1 MELKI
6 DNQVAEVTEPA
17 SASLRE
23 VIERV
28 SRNLGQ
34 HNRVISEIQ
43 MNGQE
48 MAGWDDPRILPMT
61 VGTCRSLH
69 LVSDEPRNLA
79 HKILYEIAGF
89 MPKIR
94 EALIETASLIQS
106 RKEEEGMVL
115 LEKIT
120 STWAELYQGFRNSMI
135 VTGLDIAAVSVQGK
149 PFSGINETVHDLLGR
164 VSEYV
169 EDRRFL
175 ELSDLLEYELAPQ
188 MPLVEEGIYQ
198 LIKELE
204 RKTN

>member
-6 DNQVAEVTEPA
+6 DNQSAEVTEPD

-28 SRNLGQ
+28 SRDLRQ

-61 VGTCRSLH
+61 VGTCRTLH
-69 LVSDEPRNLA
+69 LVSEEPRDLA
-79 HKILYEIAGF
+79 HKILYEIAGY

-94 EALIETASLIQS
+94 EALVETANLLQS

-149 PFSGINETVHDLLGR
+149 SFSGINETVHDLLGQ

-188 MPLVEEGIYQ
+188 MPLVEEGLYQ

-204 RKTN
+204 RKPN